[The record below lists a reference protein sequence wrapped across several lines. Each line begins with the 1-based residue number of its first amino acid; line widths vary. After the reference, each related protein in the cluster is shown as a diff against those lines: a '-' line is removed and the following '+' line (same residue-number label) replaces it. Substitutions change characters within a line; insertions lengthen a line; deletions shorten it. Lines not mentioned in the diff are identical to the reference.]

1 MSQLHAQLQ
10 AAHARRQAAENRIMT
25 IHNDTLILD
34 RQIAEA
40 RAALDALDHE
50 WEVLQEEEMAA
61 RREAVDA
68 IEEIRRLTED
78 IAMGG
83 SRRNRNR
90 THRRRKA
97 GNP

>member
-25 IHNDTLILD
+25 IHNDTMILD
-34 RQIAEA
+34 RQIDEA
-40 RAALDALDHE
+40 RAALDHE
-50 WEVLQEEEMAA
+50 WEVLQEEEMAV
-61 RREAVDA
+61 RREAADA

-90 THRRRKA
+90 THRRRTK
-97 GNP
+97 NI